1 MYLILQSLLKS
12 ESATNLMV
20 VLLQNLKKHYFVV
33 HLWTTT
39 FTFITIL
46 TSKIS
51 FESGVQVQLSLT
63 EGKKFGDN
71 LQLECVYESTP
82 NATIIVWSFNSK
94 LLSVLNGTKVTDFEQ
109 NISGNNLPQF

>member
-1 MYLILQSLLKS
+1 M
-12 ESATNLMV
+12 
-20 VLLQNLKKHYFVV
+20 
-33 HLWTTT
+33 
-39 FTFITIL
+39 
-46 TSKIS
+46 
-51 FESGVQVQLSLT
+51 QLSLT

-109 NISGNNLPQF
+109 NISGNNLPQFWFLTLFLIRGRDCKNVHQVMNL